1 MTCSAHFWARAGLVN
16 IPVAA
21 QRRRAARAIQR
32 TMLADPPNSDD
43 VERIARAALLRRTP
57 GGRVAAHASGHPQSN
72 ERVNADMCGFCGA
85 SAFPGCQV
93 LLRSWPG

>member
-1 MTCSAHFWARAGLVN
+1 MACSAHFWARAGLVN

-32 TMLADPPNSDD
+32 TMLADPPNPEY

-57 GGRVAAHASGHPQSN
+57 GGRVTAQALGHP
-72 ERVNADMCGFCGA
+72 
-85 SAFPGCQV
+85 
-93 LLRSWPG
+93 